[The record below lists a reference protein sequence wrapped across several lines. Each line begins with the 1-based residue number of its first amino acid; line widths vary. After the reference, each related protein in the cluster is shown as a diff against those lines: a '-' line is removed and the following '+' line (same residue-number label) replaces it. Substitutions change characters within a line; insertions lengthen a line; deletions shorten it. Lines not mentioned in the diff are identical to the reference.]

1 MKFPTL
7 TATREA
13 RDSFF
18 LLGVVL
24 LTVAPHLARLPL
36 WAGLATLA
44 LLAWR
49 GALALRSRP
58 LPSRWVLMGLLVL
71 ALVGTRLSHG
81 HVLGREPGLTLVS
94 LLLAMKLMEMHARR
108 DAFVVFFLGFFLV
121 LAQFFHSQS
130 LWVALW
136 TLAAVWGL
144 LTSLVLAQM
153 PLGQPQLAAAAREA
167 ARSTLLGLP
176 IMLML
181 FMVFPRIAPL
191 WGLPSASG
199 STGLSDRMRF
209 GDVAEL
215 AQDETVVMRL
225 RALPGSTLPPLL
237 YLRGPVL
244 SHFDGQQWRAE
255 PTPGG
260 SGAPEGGRVLRYEAM
275 SEPLRIPVLPV
286 LEWSP
291 GGVGEFWTPQEG
303 VDLRRANDLS
313 WLARRPILERLRFE
327 QIALVGEVRVG
338 PFTEQPSRRQLTQ
351 LPAGLNPR
359 LRDWVRALPE
369 ARQDDAQ
376 RAARLSQRVLLEIRR
391 QPFSYT
397 LAPGV
402 YGEQTPHGV
411 DEFWFDRREGFC
423 EHYASGYVL
432 AMRAAGVP
440 ARVVTGFL
448 GADLDAVDGWTLVR
462 NSHAHAWAEYWAP
475 DQGWVRVDPTGAVAP
490 ERVAAARTL
499 ALPPGLLRGAVDA
512 LDPSLWLR
520 LRRVADRV
528 DLHWQQWVVGY
539 QRQQQFKLLEK
550 LGVESPDWAQLGR
563 VAAAMIALLAVAS
576 WLTQRWLARERNP
589 WRARLQRVQ
598 ARLQAA
604 GVPAQAHQAPLR
616 WAALLPP
623 GWTNARRALLELE
636 QWRYGAD
643 DGASP
648 WQQAR
653 RWRRWWADFR
663 AAMAA
668 GGPGPS

>member
-1 MKFPTL
+1 M
-7 TATREA
+7 
-13 RDSFF
+13 
-18 LLGVVL
+18 
-24 LTVAPHLARLPL
+24 
-36 WAGLATLA
+36 
-44 LLAWR
+44 
-49 GALALRSRP
+49 
-58 LPSRWVLMGLLVL
+58 
-71 ALVGTRLSHG
+71 
-81 HVLGREPGLTLVS
+81 
-94 LLLAMKLMEMHARR
+94 
-108 DAFVVFFLGFFLV
+108 
-121 LAQFFHSQS
+121 
-130 LWVALW
+130 
-136 TLAAVWGL
+136 
-144 LTSLVLAQM
+144 
-153 PLGQPQLAAAAREA
+153 
-167 ARSTLLGLP
+167 
-176 IMLML
+176 
-181 FMVFPRIAPL
+181 
-191 WGLPSASG
+191 
-199 STGLSDRMRF
+199 
-209 GDVAEL
+209 
-215 AQDETVVMRL
+215 
-225 RALPGSTLPPLL
+225 
-237 YLRGPVL
+237 
-244 SHFDGQQWRAE
+244 
-255 PTPGG
+255 
-260 SGAPEGGRVLRYEAM
+260 
-275 SEPLRIPVLPV
+275 
-286 LEWSP
+286 
-291 GGVGEFWTPQEG
+291 
-303 VDLRRANDLS
+303 DLRRANDLS

-376 RAARLSQRVLLEIRR
+376 RAARLSQRLLLEIRR

-448 GADLDAVDGWTLVR
+448 GADLDTVDGWTLVR

-589 WRARLQRVQ
+589 WRTRLQRVQ
-598 ARLQAA
+598 ARLQVA